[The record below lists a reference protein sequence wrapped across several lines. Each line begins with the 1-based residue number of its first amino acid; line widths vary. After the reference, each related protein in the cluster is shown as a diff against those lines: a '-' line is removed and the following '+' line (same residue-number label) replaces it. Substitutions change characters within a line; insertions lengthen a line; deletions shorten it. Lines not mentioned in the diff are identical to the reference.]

1 MSLNLKIVKN
11 YSQALYSESRKS
23 GVEDKALEQVLA
35 LKQIV
40 LNMPKVMQAFCSPI
54 VDNTIKKKLLDLI
67 ATKLNFE
74 ITTKNFLYTLIE
86 NSRFSLISE
95 IIDDFSKI
103 IALSKNIKYIKVSSA
118 YKLEKKE
125 IDLISSILESEI
137 GKKVKLETNIDP
149 SLIGGVVIQYDC
161 NLIDCSV
168 SGALNRI
175 KKIALNSE
183 I

>member
-11 YSQALYSESRKS
+11 YSQALYSRAQKS
-23 GVEDKALEQVLA
+23 GLEDKVLEQLLA
-35 LKQIV
+35 LNKIV
-40 LNMPKVMQAFCSPI
+40 LHSPKVMQAFCSPI
-54 VDNTIKKKLLDLI
+54 VDNKIKKKLLDLI
-67 ATKLNFE
+67 ASKLNFE
-74 ITTKNFLYTLIE
+74 KATINFLYTLIE
-86 NSRFSLISE
+86 NSRFSLIFE
-95 IIDDFSKI
+95 MLDDFSKI
-103 IALSKNIKYIKVSSA
+103 IALSKNIKYIQVSSA
-118 YKLEKKE
+118 YKLGKKE
-125 IDLISSILESEI
+125 IDLISGILELEI